1 MGKSLDLKIIAE
13 ELKPPRNRIFFRL
26 KTATKDKGTI
36 SADPSLPSNSQN
48 FSKLPDILDLPRGIF
63 VSATRGEL
71 RQFMA
76 DPAGNAS
83 DAMPIGCC
91 LIFRIRQSVNY
102 RTGKFASV

>member
-1 MGKSLDLKIIAE
+1 
-13 ELKPPRNRIFFRL
+13 
-26 KTATKDKGTI
+26 
-36 SADPSLPSNSQN
+36 
-48 FSKLPDILDLPRGIF
+48 
-63 VSATRGEL
+63 
-71 RQFMA
+71 MA